1 MQNEQNYRDILRVE
15 FQSRKAR
22 NQYYSLRAFA
32 QSIGIGSGALS
43 EILNGK
49 RNLGLNKASAIVEK
63 LNFDDSEKEAFL
75 NSVQS
80 LPTKVVTE
88 NEIEKRELSLE
99 VFEIVSSPTCMAILN
114 AADLDTFQLTEEWL
128 AKKLSLKQDEVK
140 HALTLM
146 RSVGLIENI
155 NGEEKICDDFVF
167 SPDGIP
173 SRAIKNYH
181 HQMLDKASMALEEQP
196 VEIRDIS
203 GISFAMDSKDVKKL
217 KKDILQFQNRM
228 IKKYT
233 NGKKDQVYHIEMA
246 LFALSSGEL

>member
-1 MQNEQNYRDILRVE
+1 MEDNQNYRDILRIE

-49 RNLGLNKASAIVEK
+49 RNLGLNKANAIIEK
-63 LNFDDSEKEAFL
+63 LNFDENEKKAFL

-80 LPTKVVTE
+80 VPCKVE
-88 NEIEKRELSLE
+88 NKDEAEKRELSLE
-99 VFEIVSSPTCMAILN
+99 VFELVSSPTCMAILN
-114 AADLDTFQLTEEWL
+114 AADLDKFELDEKWL
-128 AKKLSLKQDEVK
+128 AKKLNLKSEEVS

-146 RSVGLIENI
+146 RSVGLVEVV
-155 NGEEKICDDFVF
+155 NGEEVICDDFVL

-203 GISFAMDSKDVKKL
+203 GISFAMDSENVKKL

-228 IKKYT
+228 IKKYST
-233 NGKKDQVYHIEMA
+233 GKKNQVYHIEMA
-246 LFALSSGEL
+246 LFALSSRDL